1 MENIIY
7 YRLEY
12 NEKQGCFRF
21 DPITIRNDDRYGW
34 DTISM
39 VIRLE
44 ETKAFI
50 ESIVKEFPDVNSGKV
65 ADFPKAVL
73 IKKRFSAFSGISEL

>member
-12 NEKQGCFRF
+12 NEKQGSFRF
-21 DPITIRNDDRYGW
+21 DPITIRNDERYGW

-44 ETKAFI
+44 EINAFI
-50 ESIVKEFPDVNSGKV
+50 ESILKEFPNINSGKETEY
-65 ADFPKAVL
+65 PKAVL
-73 IKKRFSAFSGISEL
+73 IKKRFSAFTGISEL

>member
-12 NEKQGCFRF
+12 NEKRGCFRY

-44 ETKAFI
+44 EIKAFL
-50 ESIVKEFPDVNSGKV
+50 ESIVKEFPDINSGKETEY
-65 ADFPKAVL
+65 PKAGL
-73 IKKRFSAFSGISEL
+73 IKKRFSAFTGISEL